1 MPYFYIKINIFRLW
15 KNKVQQLSMSC
26 HFIHPT
32 FTYRICYMIDNNII
46 VIYSWSNPTKLT
58 CLYGNLHSTLLK
70 TRQPQKMKG
79 TKMTAKPPYPSISP
93 TIHHTPPGGSLLP
106 SSSLHFLCRSSNC
119 AYFAKYNWAWVYMG
133 KYTYTWL
140 NMIKY
145 KYCQILLNMNIHG

>member
-79 TKMTAKPPYPSISP
+79 TKMTAKPPVVIADTYIYSMYSHRNDEFVLISINFSYYPSHPSRRA
-93 TIHHTPPGGSLLP
+93 LLP
-106 SSSLHFLCRSSNC
+106 SSSLHFFMPVLQLCIFC
-119 AYFAKYNWAWVYMG
+119 
-133 KYTYTWL
+133 
-140 NMIKY
+140 
-145 KYCQILLNMNIHG
+145 